1 MISKLTKGINVTVL
15 PLFQG
20 TFQKNNTLQYV
31 FSYEITIENFG
42 NFPIQIDSRYWEI
55 YDTFKE
61 LEIVEGKGVV
71 GEQPIIFP
79 NDKYTYNSGC
89 ILTSTTGAMVGYYH
103 VLNLTD
109 NRFFTIEIPL
119 FKLTVPYLLN

>member
-1 MISKLTKGINVTVL
+1 MISKETKGVNVQVV

-20 TFQKNNTLQYV
+20 VFQKNNTLQYV

-42 NFPIQIDSRYWEI
+42 RFPIQIDSRYWEI
-55 YDTFKE
+55 YDALKHNE
-61 LEIVEGKGVV
+61 VVQGEGVV

-79 NDKYTYNSGC
+79 NEKYTYSSGC
-89 ILTSTTGAMVGYYH
+89 VLTSTTGAMQGHYK
-103 VLNLTD
+103 VLDLNS

-119 FKLTVPYLLN
+119 FKLTVPHQLN